1 MTLLEVNDLHVEY
14 SGIRAV
20 NGVSFSMEKGQF
32 ITLIG
37 ANGAGKSS
45 IVKAIMGLVKP
56 MKGEIILNDK
66 HIEGVDSSIVVKQGI
81 AYCPEGRRIFAT
93 MSVEENL
100 KIGAYLRKDKQGIE
114 DDLEKVY
121 HYFPILKEKRNLPGE
136 SLSGGQQ
143 QMLAIGRSLMASPKL
158 LIIDELTLGL
168 APIII
173 QDLTKILN
181 DLNENGLAIILIEQN
196 ANVALKTADY
206 GYVLETGNIIL
217 KDDTKE
223 LSGNDFI
230 QKAYLGI

>member
-1 MTLLEVNDLHVEY
+1 MTLLAVKDLYVEY

-20 NGVSFSMEKGQF
+20 NGVTFSMEEGQF

-45 IVKAIMGLVKP
+45 IVKAITGLVKP
-56 MKGEIILNDK
+56 KQGEIVFNDSN
-66 HIEGVDSSIVVKQGI
+66 IEGRDSSVIIRQGI
-81 AYCPEGRRIFAT
+81 SYCPEGRRIFAT
-93 MSVEENL
+93 MTVEENL
-100 KIGAYLRKDKQGIE
+100 RIGAYLRKDKKKIN

-121 HYFPILKEKRNLPGE
+121 HYFPILKEKRNLPGG

-143 QMLAIGRSLMASPKL
+143 QMLAVGRSLMSDPKL
-158 LIIDELTLGL
+158 LLIDELTLGL

-173 QDLTKILN
+173 QDLAKILIE
-181 DLNENGLAIILIEQN
+181 LNQNGLAIILIEQN
-196 ANVALKTADY
+196 ANVALKTANY

-217 KDDTKE
+217 EDKTTE